1 MLFLFLKWARRPSPP
16 SPPETH
22 KKLMNILMLSST
34 FPYPPSRGGTEIRT
48 FNLLKYLQHRHQVTL
63 VTQRHERVLDSEV
76 EALKNWVS
84 NLVVFPLSTEPSQ
97 VGMSRLLGK
106 VRRFTESVVKATPPN
121 VLYRYSP
128 EIQAWVDTFVQAGK
142 CDAIACEHSVN
153 EIYVRPEFKN
163 SVPTVVNVHSS
174 IYGWVSN
181 HLAMGASQNPL
192 RDRLYLALLLAR
204 YEQRYCSKF
213 SQIVVT
219 TEDDRQQ
226 LLKLC
231 PDASIRVIPNGVDLS
246 VFPSRSADPA
256 GYGLIFVGDMSAEH
270 NIEAARFFTIEVL
283 PKLQQRYPDTTFT
296 IAGARPTTE
305 VINLGN
311 YPGVMVTGRVP
322 SIVEYLHQ
330 AKVCV
335 VPLRT
340 GLGIKNKTLEAM
352 AAGVPVVGSNRGL
365 EGLTVDG
372 VDTPLRALRANQV
385 GEYIDAISK
394 LFEDSEMRSQLSHNG
409 RTLVELEY
417 TWEKAGQ
424 SYEQVLLNG

>member
-1 MLFLFLKWARRPSPP
+1 
-16 SPPETH
+16 
-22 KKLMNILMLSST
+22 MNILMLSST
-34 FPYPPSRGGTEIRT
+34 FPYPPNRGGTEIRT
-48 FNLLKYLQHRHQVTL
+48 FNLLKYLQQHHQVTL
-63 VTQRHERVLDSEV
+63 VTQRHERVADTEV
-76 EALKNWVS
+76 EELKNWVS
-84 NLVVFPLSTEPSQ
+84 KLVVFPLPTEPCQ
-97 VGMSRLLGK
+97 TGITTFLGK
-106 VRRFTESVVKATPPN
+106 VRRFTESLAKATPPN

-128 EIQAWVDTFVQAGK
+128 EIQAWVDAYVQAGK

-163 SVPTVVNVHSS
+163 SLPTVVNVHSS

-181 HLAMGASQNPL
+181 HLAMGASENPL

-204 YEQRYCSKF
+204 YEKRYCSKF

-231 PDASIRVIPNGVDLS
+231 PDASIQVIPNGVDLS
-246 VFPSRSADPA
+246 VFPYRQGEPA
-256 GYGLIFVGDMSAEH
+256 GYGLIFVGDMSAQH

-283 PKLQQRYPDTTFT
+283 PQLQQRYPDATFT
-296 IAGARPTTE
+296 IAGGRPTTE
-305 VINLGN
+305 VLNLGK
-311 YPGVMVTGRVP
+311 YPGVIVTGRVP

-365 EGLTVDG
+365 EGLTIDG
-372 VDTPLRALRANQV
+372 VNTPLRALRANQAE
-385 GEYIDAISK
+385 EYLEAISR
-394 LFEDSEMRSQLSHNG
+394 LFEDSQMRSQLSHNG
-409 RTLVELEY
+409 RALVEQEY

-424 SYEQVLLNG
+424 SYEQVLKKINIKFK

>member
-1 MLFLFLKWARRPSPP
+1 
-16 SPPETH
+16 
-22 KKLMNILMLSST
+22 MNILMLSST

-48 FNLLKYLQHRHQVTL
+48 FNLLKYLQQRHQVTL
-63 VTQRHERVLDSEV
+63 VTQRHERVSDTEV
-76 EALKNWVS
+76 EELKNWVS
-84 NLVVFPLSTEPSQ
+84 NLVVFPLPAEPSP
-97 VGMSRLLGK
+97 GGILGK
-106 VRRFTESVVKATPPN
+106 VKRFTESVAKATPPN

-128 EIQAWVDTFVQAGK
+128 EIQAWVDAYVQAGK

-153 EIYVRPEFKN
+153 EIYVRPEFKH
-163 SVPTVVNVHSS
+163 SVRTVVNVHSS

-181 HLAMGASQNPL
+181 HLVMGASQNPL

-204 YEQRYCSKF
+204 YEKRYCSKF

-226 LLKLC
+226 LLKLRS
-231 PDASIRVIPNGVDLS
+231 DSSIKVIPNGVDLS
-246 VFPSRSADPA
+246 LFPYRQTEAA

-270 NIEAARFFTIEVL
+270 NIEAARFFTLEVL

-296 IAGARPTTE
+296 IAGAKPTPE
-305 VINLGN
+305 VLNFGN
-311 YPGVMVTGRVP
+311 YPGVIVTGRVP

-352 AAGVPVVGSNRGL
+352 AAGVPVVGSDRGL

-372 VDTPLRALRANQV
+372 VATPLRALRANQAE
-385 GEYIDAISK
+385 EYLEAISK
-394 LFEDSEMRSQLSHNG
+394 LFEDAQMRSQLSHNG
-409 RTLVELEY
+409 RDLVEQEY
-417 TWEKAGQ
+417 TWEQAGQ
-424 SYEQVLLNG
+424 LYEQVLVNG

>member
-1 MLFLFLKWARRPSPP
+1 MK
-16 SPPETH
+16 
-22 KKLMNILMLSST
+22 ILMLSST

-48 FNLLKYLQHRHQVTL
+48 FNLLKYLQQRHQVTL
-63 VTQRHERVLDSEV
+63 VTQRHERVSDTEV
-76 EALKNWVS
+76 EELKEWVS
-84 NLVVFPLSTEPSQ
+84 KLVVFPLPAEPSQ
-97 VGMSRLLGK
+97 VGISSLLGK
-106 VRRFTESVVKATPPN
+106 VKRFTESVVKATPPN
-121 VLYRYSP
+121 VLYRYSQ
-128 EIQAWVDTFVQAGK
+128 EIQAWVDAYIEAGK

-163 SVPTVVNVHSS
+163 SVLTVVNVHSS

-204 YEQRYCSKF
+204 YEKRYCSKF

-226 LLKLC
+226 LLNLD
-231 PDASIRVIPNGVDLS
+231 PDSSIQVIPNGVDLS
-246 VFPSRSADPA
+246 IFPYRSEEPA

-270 NIEAARFFTIEVL
+270 NIEAARFFTLEVL
-283 PKLQQRYPDTTFT
+283 PKLQQRYPDATFT

-305 VINLGN
+305 VLNLGKH
-311 YPGVMVTGRVP
+311 PGVIITGRVP

-330 AKVCV
+330 AKICV

-340 GLGIKNKTLEAM
+340 GFGIKNKTLEAM
-352 AAGVPVVGSNRGL
+352 AAGVPVVGSDRGL

-372 VDTPLRALRANQV
+372 IDTPLRALRANQAQ
-385 GEYIDAISK
+385 EYIDAITK
-394 LFEDSEMRSQLSHNG
+394 LFENSEMRSHLSHNG
-409 RTLVELEY
+409 RALVEQEY

-424 SYEQVLLNG
+424 SYEKVLLNS

>member
-1 MLFLFLKWARRPSPP
+1 
-16 SPPETH
+16 
-22 KKLMNILMLSST
+22 MNILMLSST

-48 FNLLKYLQHRHQVTL
+48 FNLLKYLQQRHQVTL
-63 VTQRHERVLDSEV
+63 VTQRHERVSDTEV
-76 EALKNWVS
+76 EELKNWVS
-84 NLVVFPLSTEPSQ
+84 NLVVFPLPAEPSP
-97 VGMSRLLGK
+97 GGILGK
-106 VRRFTESVVKATPPN
+106 VKRFTESVAKATPPN

-128 EIQAWVDTFVQAGK
+128 EIQAWVDAYVQAGK

-153 EIYVRPEFKN
+153 EIYVRPEFKH
-163 SVPTVVNVHSS
+163 SVRTVVNVHSS

-181 HLAMGASQNPL
+181 HLVMGASQNPL

-204 YEQRYCSKF
+204 YEKRYCSKF

-226 LLKLC
+226 LLKLRS
-231 PDASIRVIPNGVDLS
+231 DSSIKVIPNGVDLS
-246 VFPSRSADPA
+246 LFPYRQTEAA

-270 NIEAARFFTIEVL
+270 NIEAARFFTLEVL

-296 IAGARPTTE
+296 IAGAKPTPE
-305 VINLGN
+305 VLNFGN
-311 YPGVMVTGRVP
+311 YPGVIVTGRVP

-352 AAGVPVVGSNRGL
+352 AAGVPVVGSDRGL

-372 VDTPLRALRANQV
+372 VATPLRALRANQAE
-385 GEYIDAISK
+385 EYLEAISK
-394 LFEDSEMRSQLSHNG
+394 LFEDAGMRSQLSHNG
-409 RTLVELEY
+409 RALVEQEY
-417 TWEKAGQ
+417 TWEQAGQ
-424 SYEQVLLNG
+424 LYEQVLVN

>member
-1 MLFLFLKWARRPSPP
+1 
-16 SPPETH
+16 
-22 KKLMNILMLSST
+22 MNILMLSST

-48 FNLLKYLQHRHQVTL
+48 FNLLKYLQQRHQVTL
-63 VTQRHERVLDSEV
+63 VTQRHERVSDTEV
-76 EALKNWVS
+76 EELKNWVS
-84 NLVVFPLSTEPSQ
+84 NLVVFPLPAEPSSA
-97 VGMSRLLGK
+97 GILGK
-106 VRRFTESVVKATPPN
+106 VKRFTESVAKATPPN
-121 VLYRYSP
+121 VLYRYSA
-128 EIQAWVDTFVQAGK
+128 EIQAWVDAYVQAGK

-153 EIYVRPEFKN
+153 EIYVRPEFQH

-181 HLAMGASQNPL
+181 HLVMGASQNPL

-204 YEQRYCSKF
+204 YEKRYCSKF

-226 LLKLC
+226 LLKLSSNS
-231 PDASIRVIPNGVDLS
+231 SIKVIPNGVDLS
-246 VFPSRSADPA
+246 LFPYRQTEPG

-270 NIEAARFFTIEVL
+270 NIEAARFFTLEVL
-283 PKLQQRYPDTTFT
+283 PKLQQHYPDTTFT
-296 IAGARPTTE
+296 IAGAKPTPE
-305 VINLGN
+305 VLNLGN
-311 YPGVMVTGRVP
+311 NPGVIVTGRVP

-352 AAGVPVVGSNRGL
+352 AAGVPVVGSDRGL

-372 VDTPLRALRANQV
+372 VATPLRALRANQAE
-385 GEYIDAISK
+385 EYLDAISK
-394 LFEDSEMRSQLSHNG
+394 LFEDAEMRSQLSHNG
-409 RTLVELEY
+409 RVLVEQEY

-424 SYEQVLLNG
+424 LYEQVLVNG

>member
-1 MLFLFLKWARRPSPP
+1 
-16 SPPETH
+16 
-22 KKLMNILMLSST
+22 MLSST

-48 FNLLKYLQHRHQVTL
+48 FNLLKYLQQRHQVTL
-63 VTQRHERVLDSEV
+63 VTQRHERVSDTEV
-76 EALKNWVS
+76 EELKNLVS
-84 NLVVFPLSTEPSQ
+84 NLVVFPLPAEPSP
-97 VGMSRLLGK
+97 GSILGK
-106 VRRFTESVVKATPPN
+106 VKRFTESVAKATPPN

-128 EIQAWVDTFVQAGK
+128 EIQAWVDAYVQAGK

-153 EIYVRPEFKN
+153 EIYVRPEFKR
-163 SVPTVVNVHSS
+163 SVQTVVNVHSS

-181 HLAMGASQNPL
+181 HLVMGASQNPL

-204 YEQRYCSKF
+204 YEKRYCSKF

-226 LLKLC
+226 LLKLRS
-231 PDASIRVIPNGVDLS
+231 DSSIKVIPNGVDLS
-246 VFPSRSADPA
+246 LFPYRQTEAA

-270 NIEAARFFTIEVL
+270 NIEAARFFTLEVL

-296 IAGARPTTE
+296 IAGAKPTPE
-305 VINLGN
+305 VLNLGN
-311 YPGVMVTGRVP
+311 YPGVIVTGRVP

-352 AAGVPVVGSNRGL
+352 AAGVPVVGSDRGL

-372 VDTPLRALRANQV
+372 VATPLRALRANQAE
-385 GEYIDAISK
+385 EYIEAISK
-394 LFEDSEMRSQLSHNG
+394 LFEDAGMRSQLSHNG
-409 RTLVELEY
+409 RALVEQEY
-417 TWEKAGQ
+417 TWEQAGQ
-424 SYEQVLLNG
+424 LYEQVLMND

>member
-1 MLFLFLKWARRPSPP
+1 
-16 SPPETH
+16 
-22 KKLMNILMLSST
+22 MNILMLSST

-48 FNLLKYLQHRHQVTL
+48 FNLLKYLQQRHQVTL
-63 VTQRHERVLDSEV
+63 VTQRHKGVADTEV
-76 EALKNWVS
+76 EELKNWVS
-84 NLVVFPLSTEPSQ
+84 NLMVCPLPAEPSPA
-97 VGMSRLLGK
+97 GISGLLGK
-106 VRRFTESVVKATPPN
+106 VQRFTESVAKATPPN

-128 EIQAWVDTFVQAGK
+128 EIQAWVDAYVQAGK

-153 EIYVRPEFKN
+153 EIYVRPEFQQ
-163 SVPTVVNVHSS
+163 SVRTVVNVHSS
-174 IYGWVSN
+174 IYGWVNN

-204 YEQRYCSKF
+204 YEKRYCSKF

-226 LLKLC
+226 LLKLR
-231 PDASIRVIPNGVDLS
+231 PDASIKVIPNGVDLS
-246 VFPSRSADPA
+246 LFPYRQTNPA

-270 NIEAARFFTIEVL
+270 NIEAARFFTLEVF
-283 PKLQQRYPDTTFT
+283 PELQQRYPDTTFT

-305 VINLGN
+305 VLNLGN
-311 YPGVMVTGRVP
+311 CPGVVVTGRVP

-330 AKVCV
+330 AQVCV

-352 AAGVPVVGSNRGL
+352 AAGVPVVGSDRGL

-372 VDTPLRALRANQV
+372 VATPLRALRANQAE
-385 GEYIDAISK
+385 EYLEAISR
-394 LFEDSEMRSQLSHNG
+394 LFEDSEMRAQLSRNG
-409 RTLVELEY
+409 RALVEEEY

-424 SYEQVLLNG
+424 YYEQVLVGGRC